1 YALQLADERMYERKR
16 TRSSSAKEQTR
27 DVLVRIMHAKQP
39 GLREHSTG
47 VARLAMSMG
56 RRLGMN
62 AEQLDELGRAAELHD
77 IGKVGIPDAILEKP
91 GVLDAGEWEFIHQH
105 TILGERILSAAPAL
119 RPVAKIVRASHERW
133 DGRGYPD
140 GLCGEEIP
148 LAARIVAVCDAYEA
162 ITSERCYRAA
172 RSNEEARA
180 VLLDEAGHQ
189 FDPVVVEAF
198 LEELV
203 RPEPAAVAVNDVEE
217 EPTRRLV
224 QEVTSRFAQILEHR
238 R

>member
-1 YALQLADERMYERKR
+1 MKLLRYGK
-16 TRSSSAKEQTR
+16 
-27 DVLVRIMHAKQP
+27 P
-39 GLREHSTG
+39 GE
-47 VARLAMSMG
+47 
-56 RRLGMN
+56 
-62 AEQLDELGRAAELHD
+62 
-77 IGKVGIPDAILEKP
+77 EKP
-91 GVLDAGEWEFIHQH
+91 GLLDAGEWEFIHQH

-140 GLCGEEIP
+140 GMSGDEIP

-162 ITSERCYRAA
+162 ITSERCYRSA

-180 VLLDEAGHQ
+180 VLLEEAGHQ

-198 LEELV
+198 LEELE
-203 RPEPAAVAVNDVEE
+203 RPEPAAVAANDVEE

-224 QEVTSRFAQILEHR
+224 QEVTSRFAQILDLQR
-238 R
+238 

>member
-1 YALQLADERMYERKR
+1 M
-16 TRSSSAKEQTR
+16 
-27 DVLVRIMHAKQP
+27 
-39 GLREHSTG
+39 
-47 VARLAMSMG
+47 
-56 RRLGMN
+56 
-62 AEQLDELGRAAELHD
+62 
-77 IGKVGIPDAILEKP
+77 
-91 GVLDAGEWEFIHQH
+91 LDAGEWEFIHQH

-198 LEELV
+198 LEELE
-203 RPEPAAVAVNDVEE
+203 RPEPAAA
-217 EPTRRLV
+217 PST
-224 QEVTSRFAQILEHR
+224 TSRKSRLAGSSRKSPAASPRSSSTGAEPARGAGPR
-238 R
+238 RQ